1 LTFAPLS
8 GRSTQLTPKY
18 WNLIMD
24 DMTQAVPVADS
35 NDKPEWCKPELTAS
49 APVQAA
55 EGISY
60 RPNDGLSNLS

>member
-1 LTFAPLS
+1 
-8 GRSTQLTPKY
+8 
-18 WNLIMD
+18 MD
-24 DMTQAVPVADS
+24 DMTQAVPVAVAES
-35 NDKPEWCKPELTAS
+35 RDKPEWTKPELTGF